1 MIGEPSQVLA
11 GLDDEQQVVATS
23 VHGPVVVLAGAGTG
37 KTRAIT
43 HRMAY
48 AVATGAHEAR
58 RSLAVTF
65 TTRAAGEMRVRLRE
79 LGVEGAQVRTFHGA
93 ALRQLRYFWP
103 RLSGQTFPDV
113 LPSKARLLAEAASK
127 SGIATNAAVI
137 RDLASDIEWSK
148 VSELAARDLLTDP
161 RAATRQWS
169 MDLADVMKIYAN
181 YDELKSARGFLDFED
196 VLLVTVGALQ
206 TRPDILD
213 EVHSAYRWFT
223 VDEFQDV
230 NPLQHRLLTL
240 WRGDRDDVCAVG
252 DVSQTIYSFTGASA
266 DYLVN
271 FRTEFPD
278 ATEVRLVNCYR
289 CTPEIVSKANAVI
302 VQAHSRAAVTLRSM
316 REPGVEPTVQ
326 SYSDEVAEATA
337 VAETIS
343 THLRNGISARD
354 IAVLFRMNAQSA
366 DLEAAL
372 SARGIAVVMRGAERF
387 FDRPEVREGVTR
399 IRGAARAGGAT
410 GVLGDEVRGILS
422 AAGWAAERPQGSGA
436 VRERWESL
444 AALVT
449 LADENP
455 QWDLPAFV
463 TELDHRSEAQHAPAA
478 DAVTLSSL
486 HSAKGLEWQV
496 VFIVGCSDGLLPLSN
511 ADSPDE
517 IEEERRLLYV
527 GMTRAKSYLHLSWAR
542 ARQPGGRENREFS
555 KFLVTLRDS
564 TGQIADGLDGDQSRG
579 SVHRGSGR
587 ARTERKKR
595 GPAMCRTCGKGLV
608 TAPERSLG
616 RCRTCPSTYDPDQ
629 FEQLKRW
636 RLREA
641 TEREV
646 PAFVVFTDATLLA
659 IVEQLPASLE
669 QLAAIPGIGPAKLEL
684 YGPTLLELLGD
695 PTR

>member
-127 SGIATNAAVI
+127 SGITTNAAVI

-169 MDLADVMKIYAN
+169 MDLADVMKIYAA
-181 YDELKSARGFLDFED
+181 YDELKSARALLDFED

-240 WRGDRDDVCAVG
+240 WRGDRDEVCAVG

-337 VAETIS
+337 VAESIAA
-343 THLRNGISARD
+343 HLRNGISARD

-399 IRGAARAGGAT
+399 IRGAARAGGAS

-555 KFLVTLRDS
+555 KFLVTLRDA
-564 TGQIADGLDGDQSRG
+564 TGQIADGLDGEQSRG

-636 RLREA
+636 RLRQA

>member
-1 MIGEPSQVLA
+1 MIGEPSHVLA

-161 RAATRQWS
+161 RAATRPWS
-169 MDLADVMKIYAN
+169 MDLADVMKIYAA
-181 YDELKSARGFLDFED
+181 YDELKSGRGLLDFED

-240 WRGDRDDVCAVG
+240 WRGDRDEVCAVG

-316 REPGVEPTVQ
+316 REPGVEPTVE

-337 VAETIS
+337 VAESIS

-372 SARGIAVVMRGAERF
+372 STRGIAVVMRGAERF

-555 KFLVTLRDS
+555 KFLVTLRDA

-684 YGPTLLELLGD
+684 YGSTLLELLGD

>member
-23 VHGPVVVLAGAGTG
+23 VHGPVAVLAGAGTG

-127 SGIATNAAVI
+127 SGITTNAAVI

-169 MDLADVMKIYAN
+169 MDLADVMKIYAA
-181 YDELKSARGFLDFED
+181 YDELKSARALLDFED

-240 WRGDRDDVCAVG
+240 WRGDRDEVCAVG

-337 VAETIS
+337 VADTIS

-636 RLREA
+636 RLRQA

>member
-23 VHGPVVVLAGAGTG
+23 VHGPVAVLAGAGTG

-169 MDLADVMKIYAN
+169 MDLADVMKIYAA
-181 YDELKSARGFLDFED
+181 YDELKSARALLDFED

-240 WRGDRDDVCAVG
+240 WRGDRDEVCAVG

-326 SYSDEVAEATA
+326 SYPDEVAEATA
-337 VAETIS
+337 VAESIS

-399 IRGAARAGGAT
+399 IRGAARAGGAS

-455 QWDLPAFV
+455 QWDLTAFV

-616 RCRTCPSTYDPDQ
+616 RCRTCPSTYDPEQ

-636 RLREA
+636 RLRQA

>member
-1 MIGEPSQVLA
+1 VIGEPSQVLA

-113 LPSKARLLAEAASK
+113 LPGKARLLAEAASK

-169 MDLADVMKIYAN
+169 MDLADVMKIYAA
-181 YDELKSARGFLDFED
+181 YDELKSARALLDFED

-240 WRGDRDDVCAVG
+240 WRGDRDEVCAVG

-316 REPGVEPTVQ
+316 RDPGVEPTVQ
-326 SYSDEVAEATA
+326 SHSDEVAEATA
-337 VAETIS
+337 VAESIS

-555 KFLVTLRDS
+555 KFLITLRDS
-564 TGQIADGLDGDQSRG
+564 TGQLADGLEGDQSRG

-669 QLAAIPGIGPAKLEL
+669 QLAAIPGIGPTKLEL
-684 YGPTLLELLGD
+684 YGPTLLELLSD

>member
-1 MIGEPSQVLA
+1 MGEPGEVLA

-127 SGIATNAAVI
+127 SGITTNAAVI

-148 VSELAARDLLTDP
+148 VSELAARDLLIDP

-169 MDLADVMKIYAN
+169 MDLADVMKVYAE
-181 YDELKSARGFLDFED
+181 YDDLKSARGFLDFED

-206 TRPDILD
+206 TRPDLLD
-213 EVHSAYRWFT
+213 EVHSTYRWFT

-240 WRGDRDDVCAVG
+240 WRGDRDEVCAVG

-289 CTPEIVSKANAVI
+289 CTPEIVGKANAVI

-326 SYSDEVAEATA
+326 SYPDEVAEATA
-337 VAETIS
+337 VAESIS
-343 THLRNGISARD
+343 THLRNGIAARE

-399 IRGAARAGGAT
+399 IRGAARAGGAA
-410 GVLGDEVRGILS
+410 GLLGEEVRGILS

-455 QWDLPAFV
+455 QWDLPEFV
-463 TELDHRSEAQHAPAA
+463 AELDHRAQAQHAPAA

-511 ADSPDE
+511 ADSPGE
-517 IEEERRLLYV
+517 VEEERRLLYV
-527 GMTRAKSYLHLSWAR
+527 GMTRAKSHLHLSWAR

-555 KFLVTLRDS
+555 RFLVEAR
-564 TGQIADGLDGDQSRG
+564 GPDGRLDDGFAGEDSRG
-579 SVHRGSGR
+579 SVHLGSRR

-595 GPAMCRTCGKGLV
+595 GPAACRTCGKGLV
-608 TAPERSLG
+608 TAPERTLG
-616 RCRTCPSTYDPDQ
+616 RCRTCPSTFDPDQ
-629 FEQLKRW
+629 FEQLKSW
-636 RLREA
+636 RLRQA
-641 TEREV
+641 TERVV
-646 PAFVVFTDATLLA
+646 PAFVIFTDATLLA
-659 IVEQLPASLE
+659 IVEQLPTSLE

>member
-1 MIGEPSQVLA
+1 MIGEPGQVLA

-93 ALRQLRYFWP
+93 ALRQLRHFWP
-103 RLSGQTFPDV
+103 RLSGQAFPEV
-113 LPSKARLLAEAASK
+113 LPSKARLLGEAAAK
-127 SGIATNAAVI
+127 SGITTNAALI
-137 RDLASDIEWSK
+137 RDLAADIEWSK
-148 VSELAARDLLTDP
+148 VSELAARDLVTDQ

-169 MDLADVMKIYAN
+169 LELADVVKIYAA
-181 YDELKSARGFLDFED
+181 YDDLKSARGFMDFED

-240 WRGDRDDVCAVG
+240 WRGDRDEVCAVG

-271 FRTEFPD
+271 FRREFPD

-289 CTPEIVSKANAVI
+289 CTPEIVAKANAVI
-302 VQAHSRAAVTLRSM
+302 AQAHLRAAVTLRSM
-316 REPGVEPTVQ
+316 REPGVEPVVQ
-326 SYSDEVAEATA
+326 SHPDEVAEATA
-337 VAETIS
+337 VAEAIS
-343 THLRNGISARD
+343 THLRRGIPARE

-372 SARGIAVVMRGAERF
+372 SAREIAVVMRGAERF
-387 FDRPEVREGVTR
+387 FDRAEVREGVTR

-410 GVLGDEVRGILS
+410 GLLGEEVRGILS

-444 AALVT
+444 AALVA

-455 QWDLPAFV
+455 NWDLPAFV
-463 TELDHRSEAQHAPAA
+463 TELDHRAQAQHAPAA

-496 VFIVGCSDGLLPLSN
+496 VFIVGCSDGLLPLAN

-517 IEEERRLLYV
+517 VEEERRLLYV
-527 GMTRAKSYLHLSWAR
+527 GMTRAKSHLHLTWAR
-542 ARQPGGRENREFS
+542 ARQPGGRENRELS
-555 KFLVTLRDS
+555 RFLAAANGPDGEFAAGYAGDS
-564 TGQIADGLDGDQSRG
+564 TRG
-579 SVHRGSGR
+579 RVRMGSGR
-587 ARTERKKR
+587 ARGERKQR
-595 GPAMCRTCGKGLV
+595 GPATCRTCGKALV
-608 TAPERSLG
+608 TAPERTLG
-616 RCRTCPSTYDPDQ
+616 RCRTCPSTFNPAQ
-629 FEQLKRW
+629 FEQLKGW
-636 RLREA
+636 RLRQA
-641 TEREV
+641 NERAV
-646 PAFVVFTDATLLA
+646 PAFVIFTDATLLA
-659 IVEQLPASLE
+659 IVEQLPTTLE
-669 QLAAIPGIGPAKLEL
+669 QLASIPGIGPTKLDL
-684 YGPTLLELLGD
+684 YGPALLEILGD
-695 PTR
+695 F

>member
-1 MIGEPSQVLA
+1 MGEPGEVLA

-103 RLSGQTFPDV
+103 RLSGQPFPEV

-127 SGIATNAAVI
+127 SGITTNAAVI

-161 RAATRQWS
+161 RAAAHQWS
-169 MDLADVMKIYAN
+169 LDLADVMKVYAA
-181 YDELKSARGFLDFED
+181 YDDLKSARGLLDFED

-240 WRGDRDDVCAVG
+240 WRGDRDEVCAVG

-289 CTPEIVSKANAVI
+289 CTPQIVERANSVI
-302 VQAHSRAAVTLRSM
+302 AQAHSRAAVILRSM
-316 REPGVEPTVQ
+316 REPGVEPVVA
-326 SYSDEVAEATA
+326 SHPDEVAEATA
-337 VAETIS
+337 VAESIS
-343 THLRNGISARD
+343 VHLRNGI
-354 IAVLFRMNAQSA
+354 
-366 DLEAAL
+366 
-372 SARGIAVVMRGAERF
+372 
-387 FDRPEVREGVTR
+387 
-399 IRGAARAGGAT
+399 
-410 GVLGDEVRGILS
+410 
-422 AAGWAAERPQGSGA
+422 
-436 VRERWESL
+436 
-444 AALVT
+444 
-449 LADENP
+449 
-455 QWDLPAFV
+455 
-463 TELDHRSEAQHAPAA
+463 
-478 DAVTLSSL
+478 
-486 HSAKGLEWQV
+486 
-496 VFIVGCSDGLLPLSN
+496 
-511 ADSPDE
+511 
-517 IEEERRLLYV
+517 
-527 GMTRAKSYLHLSWAR
+527 
-542 ARQPGGRENREFS
+542 
-555 KFLVTLRDS
+555 
-564 TGQIADGLDGDQSRG
+564 
-579 SVHRGSGR
+579 
-587 ARTERKKR
+587 
-595 GPAMCRTCGKGLV
+595 
-608 TAPERSLG
+608 
-616 RCRTCPSTYDPDQ
+616 
-629 FEQLKRW
+629 
-636 RLREA
+636 
-641 TEREV
+641 
-646 PAFVVFTDATLLA
+646 
-659 IVEQLPASLE
+659 
-669 QLAAIPGIGPAKLEL
+669 
-684 YGPTLLELLGD
+684 
-695 PTR
+695 

>member
-113 LPSKARLLAEAASK
+113 LPGKARLLAEAASK

-169 MDLADVMKIYAN
+169 MDLADVMKIYAA
-181 YDELKSARGFLDFED
+181 YDELKSARALLDFED

-240 WRGDRDDVCAVG
+240 WRGDRDEVCAVG

-316 REPGVEPTVQ
+316 RDPGVEPTVQ
-326 SYSDEVAEATA
+326 SHSDEVAEATA
-337 VAETIS
+337 VAESIS

-555 KFLVTLRDS
+555 KFLITLRDS
-564 TGQIADGLDGDQSRG
+564 TGQLADGLEGDQSRG

-669 QLAAIPGIGPAKLEL
+669 QLAAIPGIGPTKLEL
-684 YGPTLLELLGD
+684 YGPTLLELLSD

>member
-1 MIGEPSQVLA
+1 MIDEPGQVLA

-169 MDLADVMKIYAN
+169 MDLADVMKIYAA
-181 YDELKSARGFLDFED
+181 YDELKSARALLDFED

-240 WRGDRDDVCAVG
+240 WRGDRDEVCAVG

-337 VAETIS
+337 VADTIS

-636 RLREA
+636 RLRQA

-646 PAFVVFTDATLLA
+646 PAFVVFTDATVLA

>member
-1 MIGEPSQVLA
+1 VIGEPSQVLA

-23 VHGPVVVLAGAGTG
+23 VYGPVVVLAGAGTG

-169 MDLADVMKIYAN
+169 MDLADVMKIYAA
-181 YDELKSARGFLDFED
+181 YDELKSARGLLDFED

-240 WRGDRDDVCAVG
+240 WRGDRDEVCAVG

-316 REPGVEPTVQ
+316 RDPGVEPTVQ
-326 SYSDEVAEATA
+326 SHSDEVAEATA
-337 VAETIS
+337 VAESIS

-555 KFLVTLRDS
+555 KFLITLRDS
-564 TGQIADGLDGDQSRG
+564 TGQLADGLEGDQSRG

-669 QLAAIPGIGPAKLEL
+669 QLAAIPGIGPTKLEL
-684 YGPTLLELLGD
+684 YGPTLLELLSD

>member
-1 MIGEPSQVLA
+1 VIGEPSQVLA

-127 SGIATNAAVI
+127 SGMATNAAVI

-169 MDLADVMKIYAN
+169 MDLADVMKIYAA
-181 YDELKSARGFLDFED
+181 YDELKSGRALLDFED

-240 WRGDRDDVCAVG
+240 WRGDRDEVCAVG

-326 SYSDEVAEATA
+326 SYADEVAEATA
-337 VAETIS
+337 VAESIS

-410 GVLGDEVRGILS
+410 GVLGDEVRGILG

-511 ADSPDE
+511 ADSPEE

-555 KFLVTLRDS
+555 NFLITLRDS
-564 TGQIADGLDGDQSRG
+564 TGQLADGLEGDQSRG

>member
-1 MIGEPSQVLA
+1 VIGEPSQVLA

-127 SGIATNAAVI
+127 SGMATNAAVI

-169 MDLADVMKIYAN
+169 MDLADVMKIYAA
-181 YDELKSARGFLDFED
+181 YDELKSGRALLDFED

-240 WRGDRDDVCAVG
+240 WRGDRDEVCAVG

-326 SYSDEVAEATA
+326 SYADEVAEATA
-337 VAETIS
+337 VAESIS

-410 GVLGDEVRGILS
+410 GVLGDEVRGILG

-511 ADSPDE
+511 ADSPEE

-564 TGQIADGLDGDQSRG
+564 TGQLADGLEGDQSRG

>member
-169 MDLADVMKIYAN
+169 MDLADVMKIYAA
-181 YDELKSARGFLDFED
+181 YDELKSARALLDFED

-240 WRGDRDDVCAVG
+240 WRGDRDEVCAVG

-326 SYSDEVAEATA
+326 SYPDEVAEATA
-337 VAETIS
+337 VAESIS

-636 RLREA
+636 RLRQA

>member
-1 MIGEPSQVLA
+1 M
-11 GLDDEQQVVATS
+11 
-23 VHGPVVVLAGAGTG
+23 
-37 KTRAIT
+37 
-43 HRMAY
+43 
-48 AVATGAHEAR
+48 
-58 RSLAVTF
+58 
-65 TTRAAGEMRVRLRE
+65 
-79 LGVEGAQVRTFHGA
+79 RTFHGA

-127 SGIATNAAVI
+127 SGITTNAAVI

-169 MDLADVMKIYAN
+169 MDLADVMKIYAA
-181 YDELKSARGFLDFED
+181 YDELKSARALLDFED

-240 WRGDRDDVCAVG
+240 WRGDRDEVCAVG

-636 RLREA
+636 RLRQA

>member
-1 MIGEPSQVLA
+1 
-11 GLDDEQQVVATS
+11 S

-169 MDLADVMKIYAN
+169 MDLADVMKIYAA
-181 YDELKSARGFLDFED
+181 YDELKSARALLDFED

-240 WRGDRDDVCAVG
+240 WRGDRDEVCAVG

-326 SYSDEVAEATA
+326 SYPDEVAEATA
-337 VAETIS
+337 VAESIS

-564 TGQIADGLDGDQSRG
+564 TGQIADGLEGDQSRG
-579 SVHRGSGR
+579 SVQRGSGR

-616 RCRTCPSTYDPDQ
+616 RCRTCPSTYDPEQ

-636 RLREA
+636 RLRQA

>member
-1 MIGEPSQVLA
+1 MGEPGQVLA

-103 RLSGQTFPDV
+103 RLSSQTFPDV

-127 SGIATNAAVI
+127 SGITTNAAVI

-161 RAATRQWS
+161 RAAIRQWS

-316 REPGVEPTVQ
+316 CDPGVEPTVQ
-326 SYSDEVAEATA
+326 SHSDEVAEATA
-337 VAETIS
+337 VAESIS

-366 DLEAAL
+366 DLESAL

-564 TGQIADGLDGDQSRG
+564 TGQLADGLDGDESRG

-636 RLREA
+636 RLRQA

-684 YGPTLLELLGD
+684 YGPTILGLLGD

>member
-169 MDLADVMKIYAN
+169 MDLADVMKIYAV
-181 YDELKSARGFLDFED
+181 YDELKSARALLDFED

-240 WRGDRDDVCAVG
+240 WRGDRDEVCAVG

-326 SYSDEVAEATA
+326 SYPDEVAEATA
-337 VAETIS
+337 VAESIS

-410 GVLGDEVRGILS
+410 GVLGDEVRGILG

-455 QWDLPAFV
+455 QWDLPAFI

-542 ARQPGGRENREFS
+542 ARQPGGRENREYS

-595 GPAMCRTCGKGLV
+595 RPAMCRTCGKGLV

-636 RLREA
+636 RLRQA

>member
-169 MDLADVMKIYAN
+169 MDLPDVMKIYAA
-181 YDELKSARGFLDFED
+181 YDELKSGRGLLDFED

-240 WRGDRDDVCAVG
+240 WRGDRDEVCAVG

-326 SYSDEVAEATA
+326 SYPDEVAEATA
-337 VAETIS
+337 VAESIS

-564 TGQIADGLDGDQSRG
+564 TGQLADGLEGDQSRG

>member
-1 MIGEPSQVLA
+1 MGEPGEVLA

-103 RLSGQTFPDV
+103 RLSGQPFPEV

-127 SGIATNAAVI
+127 SGITTNAAVI

-161 RAATRQWS
+161 RAAAHQWS
-169 MDLADVMKIYAN
+169 LDLADVMKVYAA
-181 YDELKSARGFLDFED
+181 YDDLKSARGLLDFED

-240 WRGDRDDVCAVG
+240 WRGDRDEVCAVG

-289 CTPEIVSKANAVI
+289 CTPQIVERANSVI
-302 VQAHSRAAVTLRSM
+302 AQAHSRAAVILRSM
-316 REPGVEPTVQ
+316 REPGVEPVVA
-326 SYSDEVAEATA
+326 SHPDEVAEATA
-337 VAETIS
+337 VAESIS
-343 THLRNGISARD
+343 VHLRNGISARD

-372 SARGIAVVMRGAERF
+372 SARGIPVVMRGAERF

-399 IRGAARAGGAT
+399 IRGAARGGGDT

-455 QWDLPAFV
+455 QLDLPAFV
-463 TELDHRSEAQHAPAA
+463 AELDNRAQAHHAPAA

-496 VFIVGCSDGLLPLSN
+496 VFLVGCSDGLLPLAS
-511 ADSPDE
+511 ADTPAQV
-517 IEEERRLLYV
+517 EEERRLLYV

-542 ARQPGGRENREFS
+542 ARAPGGRENREFS
-555 KFLVTLRDS
+555 RFLVEVGGPEGDFS
-564 TGQIADGLDGDQSRG
+564 DGFDGDRSGGR
-579 SVHRGSGR
+579 VRAGSGR
-587 ARTERKKR
+587 VRTERKKR
-595 GPAMCRTCGKGLV
+595 GPASCRTCGKSLV
-608 TAPERSLG
+608 TAPERTLG
-616 RCRTCPSTYDPDQ
+616 RCRTCPSKYDPEQ

-636 RLREA
+636 RLMQA

-646 PAFVVFTDATLLA
+646 PAFVIFTDATLLA
-659 IVEQLPASLE
+659 IVEQLPTSLE
-669 QLAAIPGIGPAKLEL
+669 QLSTISGIGPAKLEL
-684 YGPTLLELLGD
+684 YGPTLLELLSD
-695 PTR
+695 STL

>member
-1 MIGEPSQVLA
+1 VIGEPSQVLA

-169 MDLADVMKIYAN
+169 MDLADVMKIYAA
-181 YDELKSARGFLDFED
+181 YDELKSARGLLDFED

-240 WRGDRDDVCAVG
+240 WRGDRDEVCAVG

-316 REPGVEPTVQ
+316 RDPGVEPTVQ
-326 SYSDEVAEATA
+326 SHSDEVAEATA
-337 VAETIS
+337 VAESIS

-555 KFLVTLRDS
+555 KFLITLRDS
-564 TGQIADGLDGDQSRG
+564 TGQLADGLEGDQSRG

-669 QLAAIPGIGPAKLEL
+669 QLAAIPGIGPTKLEL
-684 YGPTLLELLGD
+684 YGPTLLELLSD

>member
-127 SGIATNAAVI
+127 SGITTNAAVI

-169 MDLADVMKIYAN
+169 MDLADVMKIYAA
-181 YDELKSARGFLDFED
+181 YDELKSARALLDFED

-240 WRGDRDDVCAVG
+240 WRGDRDEVCAVG

-326 SYSDEVAEATA
+326 SYPDEVAEATA
-337 VAETIS
+337 VAESIS

-616 RCRTCPSTYDPDQ
+616 RCRTCPSTYDPEQ

-636 RLREA
+636 RLRQA

>member
-23 VHGPVVVLAGAGTG
+23 VYGPVVVLAGAGTG

-169 MDLADVMKIYAN
+169 MDLADVMKIYAA
-181 YDELKSARGFLDFED
+181 YDELKSARGLLDFED

-240 WRGDRDDVCAVG
+240 WRGDRDEVCAVG

-316 REPGVEPTVQ
+316 RDPGVEPTVQ
-326 SYSDEVAEATA
+326 SHSDEVAEATA
-337 VAETIS
+337 VAESIS

-555 KFLVTLRDS
+555 KFLITLRDS
-564 TGQIADGLDGDQSRG
+564 TGQLADGLEGDQSRG

-669 QLAAIPGIGPAKLEL
+669 QLAAIPGIGPTKLEL
-684 YGPTLLELLGD
+684 YGPTLLELLSD

>member
-1 MIGEPSQVLA
+1 
-11 GLDDEQQVVATS
+11 
-23 VHGPVVVLAGAGTG
+23 
-37 KTRAIT
+37 
-43 HRMAY
+43 
-48 AVATGAHEAR
+48 
-58 RSLAVTF
+58 
-65 TTRAAGEMRVRLRE
+65 
-79 LGVEGAQVRTFHGA
+79 
-93 ALRQLRYFWP
+93 
-103 RLSGQTFPDV
+103 
-113 LPSKARLLAEAASK
+113 
-127 SGIATNAAVI
+127 
-137 RDLASDIEWSK
+137 
-148 VSELAARDLLTDP
+148 
-161 RAATRQWS
+161 
-169 MDLADVMKIYAN
+169 
-181 YDELKSARGFLDFED
+181 
-196 VLLVTVGALQ
+196 TVGALQ

-240 WRGDRDDVCAVG
+240 WRGDRDEVCAVG

-326 SYSDEVAEATA
+326 SYPDEVAEATA
-337 VAETIS
+337 VAESIS

-564 TGQIADGLDGDQSRG
+564 TGQLADGLEGDQSRG

>member
-23 VHGPVVVLAGAGTG
+23 VHGPVAVLAGAGTG

-127 SGIATNAAVI
+127 SGITTNAAVI

-169 MDLADVMKIYAN
+169 MDLADVMKIYAA
-181 YDELKSARGFLDFED
+181 YDELKSARALLDFED

-240 WRGDRDDVCAVG
+240 WRGDRDEVCAVG

-337 VAETIS
+337 VAESIAA
-343 THLRNGISARD
+343 HLRNGISARD

-399 IRGAARAGGAT
+399 IRGAARAGGAS

-555 KFLVTLRDS
+555 KFLVTLRDA
-564 TGQIADGLDGDQSRG
+564 TGQIADGLDGEQSRG

-636 RLREA
+636 RLRQA

>member
-1 MIGEPSQVLA
+1 
-11 GLDDEQQVVATS
+11 TS

-103 RLSGQTFPDV
+103 RLSSQTFPDV

-127 SGIATNAAVI
+127 SGITTNAAVI

-161 RAATRQWS
+161 RAAIRQWS

-316 REPGVEPTVQ
+316 RDPGVEPTVQ
-326 SYSDEVAEATA
+326 SHSDEVAEATA
-337 VAETIS
+337 VAESIS

-366 DLEAAL
+366 DLESAL

-564 TGQIADGLDGDQSRG
+564 TGQLADGLDGDESRG

-636 RLREA
+636 RLRQA

-684 YGPTLLELLGD
+684 YGPTILGLLGD

>member
-127 SGIATNAAVI
+127 SGITTNAAVI

-169 MDLADVMKIYAN
+169 MDLADVMKIYAA
-181 YDELKSARGFLDFED
+181 YDELKSARALLDFED

-240 WRGDRDDVCAVG
+240 WRGDRDEVCAVG

-595 GPAMCRTCGKGLV
+595 GPAMCRTCGRGLV

-636 RLREA
+636 RLRQA

>member
-1 MIGEPSQVLA
+1 VIGEPSQVLA

-127 SGIATNAAVI
+127 SGMATNAAVI

-169 MDLADVMKIYAN
+169 MDLADVMKIYAA
-181 YDELKSARGFLDFED
+181 YDELKSGRALLDFED

-240 WRGDRDDVCAVG
+240 WRGDRDEVCAVG

-326 SYSDEVAEATA
+326 SYPDEVAEATA
-337 VAETIS
+337 VAESIS

-410 GVLGDEVRGILS
+410 GVLGDEVRGILG

-511 ADSPDE
+511 ADSPEE

-564 TGQIADGLDGDQSRG
+564 TGQLADGLEGDQSRG

>member
-23 VHGPVVVLAGAGTG
+23 VHGPVAVLAGAGTG

-127 SGIATNAAVI
+127 SGITTNAAVI

-169 MDLADVMKIYAN
+169 MDLADVMKIYAA
-181 YDELKSARGFLDFED
+181 YDELKSARALLDFED

-240 WRGDRDDVCAVG
+240 WRGDRDEVCAVG

-326 SYSDEVAEATA
+326 SYPDEVAEATA
-337 VAETIS
+337 VAESIS

-616 RCRTCPSTYDPDQ
+616 RCRTCPSTYDPEQ

-636 RLREA
+636 RLRQA

>member
-1 MIGEPSQVLA
+1 VIGEPSQVLA

-127 SGIATNAAVI
+127 SGMATNAAVI

-169 MDLADVMKIYAN
+169 MDLADVMKIYAA
-181 YDELKSARGFLDFED
+181 YDELKSGRALLDFED

-240 WRGDRDDVCAVG
+240 WRGDRDEVCAVG

-326 SYSDEVAEATA
+326 SYADEVAEATA
-337 VAETIS
+337 VAESIS

-410 GVLGDEVRGILS
+410 GVLGDEVRGILG

-555 KFLVTLRDS
+555 KFLITLRDS
-564 TGQIADGLDGDQSRG
+564 TGQLADGLEGDQSRG

>member
-169 MDLADVMKIYAN
+169 MDLADVMKIYAA
-181 YDELKSARGFLDFED
+181 YDELKSARGLLDFED

-240 WRGDRDDVCAVG
+240 WRGDRDEVCAVG

-316 REPGVEPTVQ
+316 RDPGVEPTVQ
-326 SYSDEVAEATA
+326 SHSDEVAEATA
-337 VAETIS
+337 VAESIS

-555 KFLVTLRDS
+555 KFLITLRDS
-564 TGQIADGLDGDQSRG
+564 TGQLADGLEGDQSRG

-669 QLAAIPGIGPAKLEL
+669 QLAAIPGIGPTKLEL
-684 YGPTLLELLGD
+684 YGPTLLELLSD

>member
-1 MIGEPSQVLA
+1 MGEPGQVLA

-103 RLSGQTFPDV
+103 RLSSQTFPDV

-127 SGIATNAAVI
+127 SGITTNAAVI

-161 RAATRQWS
+161 RAAIRQWS

-240 WRGDRDDVCAVG
+240 WRGDRDEVCAVG

-316 REPGVEPTVQ
+316 CDPGVEPTVQ
-326 SYSDEVAEATA
+326 SHSDEVAEATA
-337 VAETIS
+337 VAESIS

-366 DLEAAL
+366 DLESAL

-564 TGQIADGLDGDQSRG
+564 TGQLADGLDGDESRG

-636 RLREA
+636 RLRQA

>member
-169 MDLADVMKIYAN
+169 MDLADVMKIYAA
-181 YDELKSARGFLDFED
+181 YDELKSARGLLDFED

-240 WRGDRDDVCAVG
+240 WRGDRDEVCAVG

-316 REPGVEPTVQ
+316 RDPGVEPTVQ
-326 SYSDEVAEATA
+326 SHSDEVAEATA
-337 VAETIS
+337 VAESIS

-555 KFLVTLRDS
+555 KFLITLRDS
-564 TGQIADGLDGDQSRG
+564 TGQLADGLEGDQSRG

-669 QLAAIPGIGPAKLEL
+669 QLAAIPGIGPTKLEL

>member
-23 VHGPVVVLAGAGTG
+23 VHGPLVVLAGAGTG

-169 MDLADVMKIYAN
+169 MDLADVMKIYAA
-181 YDELKSARGFLDFED
+181 YDELKSARALLDFED

-240 WRGDRDDVCAVG
+240 WRGDRDEVCAVG

-326 SYSDEVAEATA
+326 SYPDEVAEATA
-337 VAETIS
+337 VAESIS

-564 TGQIADGLDGDQSRG
+564 TGQIADGLEGDQSRG

-616 RCRTCPSTYDPDQ
+616 RCRTCPSTYDPEQ

-636 RLREA
+636 RLRQA

>member
-1 MIGEPSQVLA
+1 M
-11 GLDDEQQVVATS
+11 
-23 VHGPVVVLAGAGTG
+23 
-37 KTRAIT
+37 
-43 HRMAY
+43 
-48 AVATGAHEAR
+48 
-58 RSLAVTF
+58 
-65 TTRAAGEMRVRLRE
+65 
-79 LGVEGAQVRTFHGA
+79 
-93 ALRQLRYFWP
+93 
-103 RLSGQTFPDV
+103 
-113 LPSKARLLAEAASK
+113 
-127 SGIATNAAVI
+127 
-137 RDLASDIEWSK
+137 
-148 VSELAARDLLTDP
+148 
-161 RAATRQWS
+161 
-169 MDLADVMKIYAN
+169 
-181 YDELKSARGFLDFED
+181 
-196 VLLVTVGALQ
+196 
-206 TRPDILD
+206 
-213 EVHSAYRWFT
+213 
-223 VDEFQDV
+223 
-230 NPLQHRLLTL
+230 
-240 WRGDRDDVCAVG
+240 
-252 DVSQTIYSFTGASA
+252 
-266 DYLVN
+266 
-271 FRTEFPD
+271 
-278 ATEVRLVNCYR
+278 
-289 CTPEIVSKANAVI
+289 
-302 VQAHSRAAVTLRSM
+302 
-316 REPGVEPTVQ
+316 
-326 SYSDEVAEATA
+326 
-337 VAETIS
+337 
-343 THLRNGISARD
+343 
-354 IAVLFRMNAQSA
+354 
-366 DLEAAL
+366 
-372 SARGIAVVMRGAERF
+372 
-387 FDRPEVREGVTR
+387 
-399 IRGAARAGGAT
+399 
-410 GVLGDEVRGILS
+410 
-422 AAGWAAERPQGSGA
+422 
-436 VRERWESL
+436 
-444 AALVT
+444 T

-587 ARTERKKR
+587 ARAERKKR

-636 RLREA
+636 RLRQA

>member
-127 SGIATNAAVI
+127 SGITTNAAVI

-169 MDLADVMKIYAN
+169 MDLADVMKIYAA
-181 YDELKSARGFLDFED
+181 YDELKSARALLDFED

-240 WRGDRDDVCAVG
+240 WRGDRDEVCAVG

-337 VAETIS
+337 VAESIS

-399 IRGAARAGGAT
+399 IRGAARAGGAS

-555 KFLVTLRDS
+555 KFLVTLRDA
-564 TGQIADGLDGDQSRG
+564 TGQIADGLDGEQSRG

-636 RLREA
+636 RLRQA

>member
-1 MIGEPSQVLA
+1 M
-11 GLDDEQQVVATS
+11 
-23 VHGPVVVLAGAGTG
+23 HGPVVVLAGAGTG

-103 RLSGQTFPDV
+103 RLSSQTFPDV

-127 SGIATNAAVI
+127 SGITTNAAVI

-161 RAATRQWS
+161 RAAIRQWS

-316 REPGVEPTVQ
+316 RDPGVEPTVQ
-326 SYSDEVAEATA
+326 SHSDEVAEATA
-337 VAETIS
+337 VAESIS

-366 DLEAAL
+366 DLESAL

-564 TGQIADGLDGDQSRG
+564 TGQLADGLDGDESRG

-636 RLREA
+636 RLRQA

-684 YGPTLLELLGD
+684 YGPTILGLLGD